1 MEGSIPSLY
10 AATFSRHIITPLS
23 NTTQLHPLTP
33 LSLPST
39 HQYADKGPKNARD
52 VPTKAKP
59 NWVIIPE
66 NVSEWWKPYSVR
78 EKEKKEAAKAGG
90 KGRSVGLRQASEVE
104 ARGEDL

>member
-10 AATFSRHIITPLS
+10 AATRFASQTHHITPLS
-23 NTTQLHPLTP
+23 NTHNSHPLTP

-39 HQYADKGPKNARD
+39 HQYADQVSPKTLEMYF
-52 VPTKAKP
+52 TKAKP

-78 EKEKKEAAKAGG
+78 EKEKKEAARAGG
-90 KGRSVGLRQASEVE
+90 KGPQ
-104 ARGEDL
+104 